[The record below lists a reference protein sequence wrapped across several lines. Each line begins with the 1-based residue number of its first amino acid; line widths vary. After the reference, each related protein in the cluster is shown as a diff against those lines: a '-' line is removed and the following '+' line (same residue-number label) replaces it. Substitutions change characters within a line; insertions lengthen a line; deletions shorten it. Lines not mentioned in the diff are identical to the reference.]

1 MNFELFR
8 EYCLLKKGVTE
19 ELPFGPD
26 TLVFKVMGKA
36 FALCGLDEVPG
47 SCNLKCDPLR
57 AEELRERFSSIIP
70 GYHMNKKHWN
80 TVVWDGD
87 VNDQLI
93 LELIDHS
100 YDLVTEG
107 LPIKLRNK
115 IKRGSVEKGLKKIT
129 GKNQKKS
136 VRKKS

>member
-1 MNFELFR
+1 MNLELFR
-8 EYCLLKKGVTE
+8 EYCLKKKGVTE

-26 TLVFKVMGKA
+26 TLVFKVLGKA
-36 FALCGLDEVPG
+36 FALCGLDDVPG
-47 SCNLKCDPLR
+47 SCNLKCDPVR

-80 TVVWDGD
+80 TVVWDGN
-87 VNDQLI
+87 VSDQLI

-100 YDLVTEG
+100 YSLVIDG
-107 LPIKLRNK
+107 LPIKLRAE
-115 IKRGSVEKGLKKIT
+115 IKKERVVKDLKKT
-129 GKNQKKS
+129 TKKNRKKS